1 MTTIIARA
9 AESVHWYKQDGGP
22 QYTVKAK
29 DGSDRPTTLRDAR
42 KMDLVPSVT
51 TILKVA
57 AKPGLEQWKLEQM
70 LLSALTLPKAPDE
83 HEKAYIAR
91 IVADSKETGKQ
102 AAEAGTRIHES
113 IESWFDGNK
122 NVQHRETAQAFE
134 EAIFEHFKTHPD
146 QPWLTERS
154 FASNMGFGGKV
165 DLYCAADQYAP
176 VGIVLDAKSKDFGP
190 DDKVD
195 AYDEHCMQLAAYRH
209 GLGVPHARCANV
221 FASRTHPGLIKVVE
235 WSEEDLVNAWEM
247 FQCLLRYWKLKNK
260 FTSFTDL
267 KFLRNY
273 FFIGNIQRIQMMS
286 HKNLIKNHL
295 NLSVKNL
302 RYQLID

>member
-1 MTTIIARA
+1 MTTIIARS
-9 AESVHWYKQDGGP
+9 AESVHWYRQDGGP

-29 DGSDRPTTLRDAR
+29 DGSDRATTLRDAR

-70 LLSALTLPKAPDE
+70 LLSALTLPRAPSED
-83 HEKAYIAR
+83 EKAYIAR

-113 IESWFDGNK
+113 IESWFDGK
-122 NVQHRETAQAFE
+122 KDVQHRETAQAFE
-134 EAIFEHFKTHPD
+134 EAIFNHFKTHPD

-154 FASNMGFGGKV
+154 FASPLGYGGKV
-165 DLYCAADQYAP
+165 DLYCTPDEHAP

-195 AYDEHCMQLAAYRH
+195 AYDEHLLQLSAYRH

-235 WSEEDLVNAWEM
+235 WSEEDLQRGWEM
-247 FQCLLRYWKLKNK
+247 FQCLLRYWKLKN
-260 FTSFTDL
+260 SF
-267 KFLRNY
+267 
-273 FFIGNIQRIQMMS
+273 
-286 HKNLIKNHL
+286 
-295 NLSVKNL
+295 
-302 RYQLID
+302 

>member
-1 MTTIIARA
+1 MTTIIARS
-9 AESVHWYKQDGGP
+9 AESVHWYGQDGSP

-70 LLSALTLPKAPDE
+70 LLAALTLPQRPDE
-83 HEKAYIAR
+83 PEKAYIAR

-102 AAEAGTRIHES
+102 AAELGTRIHES
-113 IESWFDGNK
+113 IESWFSGNK
-122 NVQHRETAQAFE
+122 NVEHKSTASAFE
-134 EAIFEHFKTHPD
+134 EAIFNHFKTHPD

-154 FASNMGFGGKV
+154 FASPLGFGGKV
-165 DLYCAADQYAP
+165 DLYCQPDATAP

-195 AYDEHCMQLAAYRH
+195 AYDEHLMQLAAYRH

-235 WSEEDLVNAWEM
+235 WSEEDLQRGWEQ
-247 FQCLLRYWKLKNK
+247 FQCLLRYWKLKN
-260 FTSFTDL
+260 SF
-267 KFLRNY
+267 NA
-273 FFIGNIQRIQMMS
+273 
-286 HKNLIKNHL
+286 
-295 NLSVKNL
+295 
-302 RYQLID
+302 

>member
-1 MTTIIARA
+1 MTTIIARS
-9 AESVHWYKQDGGP
+9 AESVHWYRQDGGP

-29 DGSDRPTTLRDAR
+29 DGSERPTTLRDAR

-70 LLSALTLPKAPDE
+70 LLSALTLPRLPVED
-83 HEKAYIAR
+83 EKAYIAR

-102 AAEAGTRIHES
+102 AAEKGTRIHES
-113 IESWFDGNK
+113 IESWFSGKRDVEHK
-122 NVQHRETAQAFE
+122 QTAMAFE
-134 EAIFEHFKTHPD
+134 EAIFDHFKTHPD

-154 FASNMGFGGKV
+154 FASPLGYGGKV
-165 DLYCAADQYAP
+165 DLYCVPDEHVP

-195 AYDEHCMQLAAYRH
+195 AYDEHLMQLAAYRH

-235 WSEEDLVNAWEM
+235 WSEEDLKNGWEM
-247 FQCLLRYWKLKNK
+247 FQCLLRFWKLKN
-260 FTSFTDL
+260 SF
-267 KFLRNY
+267 NA
-273 FFIGNIQRIQMMS
+273 
-286 HKNLIKNHL
+286 
-295 NLSVKNL
+295 
-302 RYQLID
+302 